1 MKHEGASATL
11 RRARQGRL
19 EARGRRENGVAEPQQ
34 RQGRCRGRP
43 GWQQPGSTT
52 EHTTRSALSKLGS
65 RRTAASGEHIF
76 GCLPASFKASIRLP
90 FLASSRETAQPRP
103 FLLSRP
109 WRYMNKSDS
118 KAPKCLQP
126 LGPLSLSRPMP
137 ALFDSQCLG
146 SHLTEILEA
155 FAVDGMKITCPGST
169 RRRYHSRQGRQKKHA
184 PSSPPHEFLVPVG
197 LYPQRPQITC
207 SQDPCTAKQACWGGL
222 GSPSRA
228 TDSVVIAEQRRSP
241 GTKRQKSETRQLIIL
256 VPSPPPLEI
265 LVVIPDL
272 HSPLTVLSPV
282 CCLQTTQHYTRV
294 FPAGSS
300 KDGRG
305 NQHELCDGKRVLVLS

>member
-11 RRARQGRL
+11 RRARQGSL

-126 LGPLSLSRPMP
+126 SGPLSLSRPMP

-155 FAVDGMKITCPGST
+155 FAVDGMKITCPRST

-184 PSSPPHEFLVPVG
+184 PSSPRMNSWSRWASTRSDLKSHVHKTHA
-197 LYPQRPQITC
+197 Q
-207 SQDPCTAKQACWGGL
+207 
-222 GSPSRA
+222 PSRLA
-228 TDSVVIAEQRRSP
+228 
-241 GTKRQKSETRQLIIL
+241 GW
-256 VPSPPPLEI
+256 
-265 LVVIPDL
+265 
-272 HSPLTVLSPV
+272 
-282 CCLQTTQHYTRV
+282 TRV
-294 FPAGSS
+294 ALPSDRLGCY
-300 KDGRG
+300 R
-305 NQHELCDGKRVLVLS
+305 